1 MWTLNFQMF
10 KMDLGKALEPE
21 TKLSLHLLDHWKG
34 KRIPEKKI
42 YFCFIGYAKTFDC
55 VDHKKTG
62 KSLKG
67 WEYQTI
73 LHASWE
79 TCMQAKKQ
87 QLELVM

>member
-1 MWTLNFQMF
+1 MNFPDVQAGF
-10 KMDLGKALEPE
+10 R
-21 TKLSLHLLDHWKG
+21 KG
-34 KRIPEKKI
+34 RGTRDQIVSAAVGSSKRQESSKKKKI
-42 YFCFIGYAKTFDC
+42 YFCFIGYAKTFDS

>member
-1 MWTLNFQMF
+1 MP
-10 KMDLGKALEPE
+10 KPKS
-21 TKLSLHLLDHWKG
+21 K
-34 KRIPEKKI
+34 
-42 YFCFIGYAKTFDC
+42 DC
-55 VDHKKTG
+55 VNHKKTE

-87 QLELVM
+87 QLELVMEKQTVSKLGKEYINAVIVILLI